1 MQIDIFIKT
10 TEQKILSLFA
20 MNPDRPFYGR
30 EISKKLRISL
40 GAVHAALISLEK
52 RGILHSQHV
61 GKTKLYRIE
70 ALNPIIQSF
79 KVLNALL
86 VLEPLIEA
94 IRGIS
99 RRVILFGSYAT
110 GSFAAS
116 SDLDLFIVSRE
127 KEKISKIIGSF
138 KRKSGLD
145 IRPIIKDQVEWM
157 KLERGSPEFFDELG
171 RGITLWEKPVGESGF

>member
-1 MQIDIFIKT
+1 MQIDSFIKT

-61 GKTKLYRIE
+61 GKTKLYRTE
-70 ALNPIIQSF
+70 ALSPIIQSF
-79 KVLNALL
+79 KVLNTLL

-116 SDLDLFIVSRE
+116 SDLDLLVISGE
-127 KEKISKIIGSF
+127 KEIISRKIDSF

-157 KLERGSPEFFDELG
+157 KLENGSPEFCDELS
-171 RGITLWEKPVGESGF
+171 RGITLWEKPAGESGL

>member
-1 MQIDIFIKT
+1 MHIDIFIKT

-40 GAVHAALISLEK
+40 GAVHAALLSLEK
-52 RGILHSQHV
+52 RRILHSQHV
-61 GKTKLYRIE
+61 GKTTLYRID

-79 KVLNALL
+79 KVLNTLL

-94 IRGIS
+94 ICGIS

-127 KEKISKIIGSF
+127 KEKLLKIIGSL

-145 IRPIIKDQVEWM
+145 VRPIIKDQVEWM
-157 KLERGSPEFFDELG
+157 KLERGSPEFFDELR
-171 RGITLWEKPVGESGF
+171 RGITLWEKPVGESGS

>member
-1 MQIDIFIKT
+1 MHIDIFIKS

-52 RGILHSQHV
+52 RGIFASQHV

-79 KVLNALL
+79 RVLNTIL
-86 VLEPLIEA
+86 VLEPLIA
-94 IRGIS
+94 AVSDSS
-99 RRVILFGSYAT
+99 RRIVLFGSYAT
-110 GSFAAS
+110 GTFTSS
-116 SDLDLFIVSRE
+116 SDLDLLIISEE
-127 KEKISKIIGSF
+127 KEKILRKINSF
-138 KRKSGLD
+138 KRKTGLD

-157 KLERGSPEFFDELG
+157 KLERGSPEFFDELR
-171 RGITLWEKPVGESGF
+171 RGITLLEKPVGESGF

>member
-1 MQIDIFIKT
+1 MQIDVFIKS

-30 EISKKLRISL
+30 EISKKLKISL

-61 GKTKLYRIE
+61 GKTKLYRS
-70 ALNPIIQSF
+70 APLNPIIQSF
-79 KVLNALL
+79 RVLNALL

-94 IRGIS
+94 LKDIS

-110 GSFAAS
+110 GSFASS
-116 SDLDLFIVSRE
+116 SDIDLLIVSGERE
-127 KEKISKIIGSF
+127 KTSKKIDSF

-145 IRPIIKDQVEWM
+145 IRPIIKDQIEWM
-157 KLERGSPEFFDELG
+157 ELENGSPEFFDELS
-171 RGITLWEKPVGESGF
+171 RGITLWEKPVSESGF

>member
-1 MQIDIFIKT
+1 MQIDSFIKT

-30 EISKKLRISL
+30 EISKKLRVSL

-61 GKTKLYRIE
+61 GKTKLYRTE
-70 ALNPIIQSF
+70 ALSPIIQSF
-79 KVLNALL
+79 KVLNTLL

-116 SDLDLFIVSRE
+116 SDLDLLVISGE
-127 KEKISKIIGSF
+127 KEIISRKIDSF

-157 KLERGSPEFFDELG
+157 KLENGSPEFCDELS
-171 RGITLWEKPVGESGF
+171 RGITLWEKPAGESGL

>member
-1 MQIDIFIKT
+1 MHIDVFIKS

-30 EISKKLRISL
+30 EISKKLKISL
-40 GAVHAALISLEK
+40 GAVHAALRSLEK
-52 RGILHSQHV
+52 RGILDSQHV
-61 GKTKLYRIE
+61 GKTKLYRLV
-70 ALNPIIQSF
+70 APNPIIHSF
-79 KVLNALL
+79 MVLNALL

-94 IRGIS
+94 LKDIS

-127 KEKISKIIGSF
+127 KEKILRIIESF

-157 KLERGSPEFFDELG
+157 KLERGSPEFFDELR
-171 RGITLWEKPVGESGF
+171 RGIILWEKPVGESGL

>member
-1 MQIDIFIKT
+1 MLLGLLIKT

-30 EISKKLRISL
+30 GISKKLRISP

-52 RGILHSQHV
+52 HGILHSQHV
-61 GKTKLYRIE
+61 GKTKLYRTE
-70 ALNPIIQSF
+70 ALNPIFPSF
-79 KVLNALL
+79 KVLNTLL

-94 IRGIS
+94 ICGIS

-127 KEKISKIIGSF
+127 REKISKIIGSF

-157 KLERGSPEFFDELG
+157 NLERGSPEFFDELR
-171 RGITLWEKPVGESGF
+171 RGITLWEEPVGESGF

>member
-30 EISKKLRISL
+30 EISKKLRISP

-61 GKTKLYRIE
+61 GKTKLYRTE
-70 ALNPIIQSF
+70 ALSPIIRSF
-79 KVLNALL
+79 KVLNMLL

-116 SDLDLFIVSRE
+116 SDLDLLVVSGE
-127 KEKISKIIGSF
+127 KEIISRKIDSF

-157 KLERGSPEFFDELG
+157 KLERGSPEFFDEL
-171 RGITLWEKPVGESGF
+171 RCGITLWEKPVGESGF

>member
-70 ALNPIIQSF
+70 ALNPILRSF
-79 KVLNALL
+79 RVLNALL
-86 VLEPLIEA
+86 VLEPLIA
-94 IRGIS
+94 AMRDIS
-99 RRVILFGSYAT
+99 RRIILFGSYAT
-110 GSFAAS
+110 GSFASS
-116 SDLDLFIVSRE
+116 SDLDLFIVSEER
-127 KEKISKIIGSF
+127 EKISKKIDSF

-145 IRPIIKDQVEWM
+145 IRPIIKDQIEWM
-157 KLERGSPEFFDELG
+157 ELDKENPEFFDELG
-171 RGITLWEKPVGESGF
+171 RGITLWEKPVNESGF

>member
-1 MQIDIFIKT
+1 MLLGLLIKT

-40 GAVHAALISLEK
+40 GAVHAALLSLEK
-52 RGILHSQHV
+52 RRILHSQHV

-79 KVLNALL
+79 KVLNTLL

-94 IRGIS
+94 ICGIS
-99 RRVILFGSYAT
+99 RRIVLFGSYAT
-110 GSFAAS
+110 GNNTSS
-116 SDLDLFIVSRE
+116 SDLDLLIVSGER
-127 KEKISKIIGSF
+127 EKISRKINSL

-157 KLERGSPEFFDELG
+157 ELENGSPEFFDELR